1 MKVVI
6 TRGEAG
12 RYIASAVHEGRLRLF
27 EIRKDY
33 NPETGEFFGKYW
45 YIAETTIDGQEEW
58 WAGHWWTKAEAV
70 KFLQQEL
77 NTTKVN

>member
-12 RYIASAVHEGRLRLF
+12 RYIVSAVHNGTIRFF

-33 NPETGEFFGKYW
+33 NFDTNEYGGKYW
-45 YIAETTIDGQEEW
+45 YIYETTEGQEEW
-58 WAGHWWTKAEAV
+58 WTGHWWTKADAV
-70 KFLQQEL
+70 KFLKRDLQTYQG
-77 NTTKVN
+77 